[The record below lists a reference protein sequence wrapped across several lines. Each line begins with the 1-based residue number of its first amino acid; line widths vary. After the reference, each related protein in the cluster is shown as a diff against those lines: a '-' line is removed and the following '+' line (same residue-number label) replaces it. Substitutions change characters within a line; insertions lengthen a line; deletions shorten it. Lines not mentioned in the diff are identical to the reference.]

1 MIYFSL
7 PLPPSLPPYSIK
19 IEASENSINSSLG
32 NPYNCQSRP
41 RSKFIS
47 DDPADIS
54 RVKPRKPKS
63 AQLSALYPFD
73 PTCSTHRIPRSRL
86 GNRFMVYVDGSIPYP
101 RNVLRHSRVFT
112 PDYYALSQTIQRM
125 NNSLEEKNRLER
137 EIVFHLTSFV
147 YVLLCVYTYVY
158 TLCLWCSQCVYF

>member
-7 PLPPSLPPYSIK
+7 PPSPSFLPYSIK
-19 IEASENSINSSLG
+19 IQASENSINSSLG

-73 PTCSTHRIPRSRL
+73 PPCSTHRIPRLGL
-86 GNRFMVYVDGSIPYP
+86 GNRFIVDASIPYP
-101 RNVLRHSRVFT
+101 RNVLRDSRVFT

-125 NNSLEEKNRLER
+125 NSLEEKNRLER
-137 EIVFHLTSFV
+137 DRISLNRFCLRSAACIRS
-147 YVLLCVYTYVY
+147 VLVS
-158 TLCLWCSQCVYF
+158 WCA